1 MYIDNLQILGLR
13 LVLLQYIHECKL
25 QEEGKAIAKT
35 RAGFKEGRPKAYTE
49 QQITDALE
57 YLKDNS
63 YTKTEKAYG
72 ISKSTLIRAKRE
84 RG

>member
-1 MYIDNLQILGLR
+1 M
-13 LVLLQYIHECKL
+13 K
-25 QEEGKAIAKT
+25 EGKAIAKT
-35 RAGFKEGRPKAYTE
+35 KAGFKEGRPKAYTE

-63 YTKTEKAYG
+63 YKATQKAYG

-84 RG
+84 RGKING